1 MQSVCPIHDG
11 NLNYKL
17 SFETEKLP
25 FDKGKKNNSNFHF
38 NAIKKVGMLHH
49 IFFQLHSVSMQ
60 TEKAGYQRKLE
71 DYSVVWGLFCLIFP
85 PFLCLCKGQGGQ
97 ISTVSLQ

>member
-1 MQSVCPIHDG
+1 M
-11 NLNYKL
+11 
-17 SFETEKLP
+17 F
-25 FDKGKKNNSNFHF
+25 
-38 NAIKKVGMLHH
+38 HH
-49 IFFQLHSVSMQ
+49 IFFQLHSVNMQ

-71 DYSVVWGLFCLIFP
+71 DYSAVRVLFCLIFP